1 MGELLSGDQ
10 QPGIG
15 SVNRHQRTIDA
26 PGGVEHIARVASYPV
41 VFVSDDC
48 RITAAKAGGH
58 VSNDLVLPASD
69 VLFLKRHI
77 HLHPE
82 YTEEVS
88 KLVEKSARTFPLI
101 FEICPYI
108 PAGGLP
114 PMKKRVALYLRVS
127 SLDQHPKTLYDLRQ
141 TATLRGYQIVKEY
154 ADRNSAAKG
163 KHPNL
168 DQLISDARSGSCD
181 VIMVGPLSD
190 VACSVKQC
198 LLVLDQLNQLGIGFV
213 SCQPDIDTT
222 GELCQGMVVMVHAL
236 SQLQRTLVGQAVK
249 AGMRRSRLE
258 GVRLGRAPLDVNRAE
273 IVKDRALG
281 LSLTDVARKHGVSR
295 GLVCRIV
302 KLAGGRVKNVTPCP
316 SEAAPSSRATYP
328 TLQVPAVDLSFPCA
342 SAES

>member
-1 MGELLSGDQ
+1 M
-10 QPGIG
+10 PIGIPD
-15 SVNRHQRTIDA
+15 N
-26 PGGVEHIARVASYPV
+26 ARVLGIAIGHAADYFILPV
-41 VFVSDDC
+41 P
-48 RITAAKAGGH
+48 
-58 VSNDLVLPASD
+58 N

-101 FEICPYI
+101 CEICPYI

-114 PMKKRVALYLRVS
+114 SMKKRVALYSRVS

-154 ADRNSAAKG
+154 ADRAGGNKAKR
-163 KHPNL
+163 PAL
-168 DQLISDARSGSCD
+168 DQLLADARAGSCD
-181 VIMVGPLSD
+181 VIMVGALSD
-190 VACSVKQC
+190 VACSVKRC
-198 LLVLDQLNQLGIGFV
+198 LSVLDQLNQLGIGFV

-222 GELCQGMVVMVHAL
+222 GELRQGMTAL
-236 SQLQRTLVGQAVK
+236 ISALCQLQRNLVGEAVK

-258 GVRLGRAPLDVNRAE
+258 GVRLGRAPLNVNRVE

-281 LSLTDVARKHGVSR
+281 LSLTDVAKKHGVSR

-302 KLAGGRVKNVTPCP
+302 KLANGRAGSVTPCTA
-316 SEAAPSSRATYP
+316 EATSSPRVTYP
-328 TLQVPAVDLSFPCA
+328 TSKFLPSLWRSPALRPNFK
-342 SAES
+342 